1 MSDTRNHFDAGSI
14 AFASF
19 ADADRATALFT
30 KIANELQSERL
41 KNDQAASRIE
51 ELEGALRDFVQHAV
65 DSGWDGPMIER
76 ARELLK

>member
-1 MSDTRNHFDAGSI
+1 MSDLVKRNSDAAWRHFNAKVSGKCRPSEYG
-14 AFASF
+14 
-19 ADADRATALFT
+19 LFD
-30 KIANELQSERL
+30 NHDW
-41 KNDQAASRIE
+41 NAAVAMNKRIE

>member
-1 MSDTRNHFDAGSI
+1 MSDLVKRLRERSGFFLNGSI
-14 AFASF
+14 WLMTGKP
-19 ADADRATALFT
+19 DPDCM
-30 KIANELQSERL
+30 
-41 KNDQAASRIE
+41 DAASRIE